1 MERVVCIC
9 GLSMRKMNI
18 CSHIL
23 TTTHKRR
30 LIGALKEQDKEIVFI
45 EKKKIVNRE
54 KYREKLRFWTTDE
67 WIEYKKFKERFA
79 ENRKKQLIEKTQ
91 FKVQN
96 GIYSVPFD

>member
-18 CSHIL
+18 CSHLL

-30 LIGALKEQDKEIVFI
+30 LMRILKEQGKEIVFI

-54 KYREKLRFWTTDE
+54 NYRENLRFWTTDE
-67 WIEYKKFKERFA
+67 WIQYKNFKERFA
-79 ENRKKQLIEKTQ
+79 ENRRKQLIEKTQ
-91 FKVQN
+91 FKIES
-96 GIYSVPFD
+96 GTYSVPFD